1 MGALIFDSSF
11 VLSADWWFPRGQFF
25 SDKKTM
31 QPPKPYMIIFSVC
44 CHHCV
49 KAYVCVCIMVQACD
63 DEICIPA
70 PLFPNKDPDIASP
83 PSCIS
88 VLRLSL
94 FLFLSDCIEKGRERE
109 RERERGGFLYQPAAN
124 FLERFHHPAFGMG
137 WRMGVCVAAS
147 TAEDLCA
154 LRCVLKLPRTW
165 GCVWGW
171 GLYCGYTSTRG
182 ITWPCVFV
190 MISTCASSCV
200 NGLW

>member
-1 MGALIFDSSF
+1 MIPQRT
-11 VLSADWWFPRGQFF
+11 VFF
-25 SDKKTM
+25 WQKNNATSKTL
-31 QPPKPYMIIFSVC
+31 YDYIFSLLPSLC
-44 CHHCV
+44 KSICMCV
-49 KAYVCVCIMVQACD
+49 YNGTSVWWWNMYPCSF
-63 DEICIPA
+63 IPQQRSWYRIT
-70 PLFPNKDPDIASP
+70 PLLYFSP
-83 PSCIS
+83 SPFFIS
-88 VLRLSL
+88 FFIWLH
-94 FLFLSDCIEKGRERE
+94 RERQRE

-171 GLYCGYTSTRG
+171 GLYCGYTSKRG